1 MAPQLWTVRLTV
13 PAGRE
18 AAARVGSLEAAME
31 PHAVAVS
38 SFEVE
43 GGRAWV
49 VEGLCAGKAA
59 AGRLGRALA
68 GLGEG
73 GAALAPLPPRDWVA
87 ESQRGLAAFRAGRF
101 WVHGAHETARP
112 PRGAVPLQVD
122 AGLAFGT
129 GRHETTRGCL
139 LALDRLARQRA
150 VRRPLDLGC
159 GSGILAIAMA
169 KLWDAPGD
177 VSVLAVDNDPQAV
190 AVAREN
196 AALNGVGERVR
207 AVVGGGYGAA
217 AIRAAAPFDL
227 VAANILARPLIRL
240 APGLARALAPGG
252 VAILSGLLDEQADA
266 VMAAHRRRGLV
277 EIGRRS
283 LAGGGCPPPPPPN

>member
-1 MAPQLWTVRLTV
+1 MAAQLWTVRLTV

-18 AAARVGSLEAAME
+18 AAGRIAALEAAME

-38 SFEVE
+38 SYEVE
-43 GGRAWV
+43 GGRAWI
-49 VEGLCAGKAA
+49 VEGLCAGRAA

-68 GLGEG
+68 PLDPRP
-73 GAALAPLPPRDWVA
+73 AAIAPLPPRDWVA

-101 WVHGAHETARP
+101 WVHGAHETAAP
-112 PRGAVPLQVD
+112 PRGTVPLLVD

-139 LALDRLARQRA
+139 LALDRLAR
-150 VRRPLDLGC
+150 VRQVKRPLDLGC

-169 KLWDAPGD
+169 KLWGVPA
-177 VSVLAVDNDPQAV
+177 LAVDNDPQAV
-190 AVAREN
+190 GVAREN
-196 AALNGVGERVR
+196 ARLNGVEGLVR
-207 AVVGGGYGAA
+207 AVVGGGYGAG

-240 APGLARALAPGG
+240 APGLARSLAPGG
-252 VAILSGLLDEQADA
+252 LAILSGLLDEQADA
-266 VMAAHRRRGLV
+266 VAAAHLGRGLV
-277 EIGRRS
+277 EVDRRS
-283 LAGGGCPPPPPPN
+283 LSGWCVLTVGRPK

>member
-18 AAARVGSLEAAME
+18 AAARVAALEAAME

-59 AGRLGRALA
+59 AGRLGQAL
-68 GLGEG
+68 GPLGA
-73 GAALAPLPPRDWVA
+73 GAAAAAPLPPRDWVA

-101 WVHGAHETARP
+101 WVHGSHETARP
-112 PRGAVPLQVD
+112 PRGAVPLLVD

-139 LALDRLARQRA
+139 LALDRIARRRA
-150 VRRPLDLGC
+150 IRRPLDLGC

-169 KLWDAPGD
+169 KLWD

-196 AALNGVGERVR
+196 AAFNGVAGPVR

-252 VAILSGLLDEQADA
+252 LAILSGLLEEQADA
-266 VMAAHRRRGLV
+266 VLAAHRRRGLEEV
-277 EIGRRS
+277 ERHV
-283 LAGGGCPPPPPPN
+283 LAGWCVLTLARPK